1 MKWNTQDADVY
12 LNAKEYIDTAVI
24 PLISVQLGDQFKSAV
39 SKGEFTSILAE
50 ELERQLKG
58 RVYLFPPYTYLQA
71 DEKSVKDIADLK
83 EMSEKHFRH
92 TVFLTTDEQWKQ
104 VLKDEQKLLWIPA
117 IPLEHMKDSLK
128 QKLLEDQIE
137 QILNILLQYWNS

>member
-1 MKWNTQDADVY
+1 MKWNAHDADVY

-58 RVYLFPPYTYLQA
+58 RVYLFPPYTYLHA
-71 DEKSVKDIADLK
+71 DEKSAEDLADLE
-83 EMSEKHFRH
+83 EMAARHFRH
-92 TVFLTTDEQWKQ
+92 IVFLTTDERWKQ
-104 VLKDEQKLLWIPA
+104 VLGNEQKLLWIPA

-137 QILNILLQYWNS
+137 QILNILLQNWNS

>member
-1 MKWNTQDADVY
+1 MKWNAHDADVY
-12 LNAKEYIDTAVI
+12 LSAKEYIDTAVI
-24 PLISVQLGDQFKSAV
+24 PLISVQLGEQFKAAV

-83 EMSEKHFRH
+83 EMSDKHFRH
-92 TVFLTTDEQWKQ
+92 TVFLTTDEKWKQ
-104 VLKDEQKLLWIPA
+104 VLKGEQKLLWIPA